1 MQQVQFHG
9 RVTALSSI
17 SHNGG
22 QSFGI
27 SSKLRRETFVQ
38 PDLTTEEVP
47 VISGN
52 AMRGVLR
59 DRGMFHF
66 CRCLGYG
73 DPITTEEGKVTGVC
87 GLSKTA
93 FYYLFSGG
101 SLTAA
106 GKGMDIDRARELN
119 RMIPLASVLG
129 GAIGGQIMPGKV
141 KIGKMIPICRETN
154 HLLPE
159 TFQMPT
165 AQSIWEYT
173 QEEMYTRKDD
183 AKNEHLRQV
192 LEGSHKAIASS
203 LQPSLIGDVGGAM
216 PVKSKGTALEEK
228 EGTPQQMMYFVETL
242 AAGTSFYWRIIL
254 DNVTDLEFEAFLVAL
269 VEFSK
274 MPYVGG
280 KSGTG
285 LGEISVDFNQW
296 VRIDSRLVQ
305 GEEVGAPIGDA
316 YRKHLN
322 DHGPEIR
329 RILEAL

>member
-27 SSKLRRETFVQ
+27 SSKLRREKFVQ
-38 PDLTTEEVP
+38 PDLTTEDVP
-47 VISGN
+47 IVSGN

-73 DPITTEEGKVTGVC
+73 DPITNEDGKVTGVR

-106 GKGMDIDRARELN
+106 GKGMDLDRARELN
-119 RMIPLASVLG
+119 GMIPLASVLG

-141 KIGKMIPICRETN
+141 KIGKMIPICRETI

-159 TFQMPT
+159 AFQLPT

-183 AKNEHLRQV
+183 AKNEHLAQV
-192 LEGSHKAIASS
+192 LEGTHKAIAGG
-203 LQPSLIGDVGGAM
+203 LQPSLIGDIGSGGA
-216 PVKSKGTALEEK
+216 KSKSTALEEK
-228 EGTPQQMMYFVETL
+228 EAAPQQMMYLVETL
-242 AAGTSFYWRIIL
+242 AAGTSFYWRIVL

-296 VRIDSRLVQ
+296 VRIDSRIVQ
-305 GEEVGAPIGDA
+305 GEEVGVPIGDA
-316 YRKHLN
+316 YRKHLEQN
-322 DHGPEIR
+322 AATIR

>member
-1 MQQVQFHG
+1 MQQVRFQG
-9 RVTALSSI
+9 TVTALSSI

-27 SSKLRRETFVQ
+27 SSKLRREKFVLA
-38 PDLTTEEVP
+38 DGTSEEIP

-73 DPITTEEGKVTGVC
+73 DFITNENNEPVGVR

-101 SLTAA
+101 SLTSA
-106 GKGMDIDRARELN
+106 GKGLDIDRAKEIN
-119 RMIPLASVLG
+119 QMIPLASVLG
-129 GAIGGQIMPGKV
+129 GAIGGQIMPGKLKV
-141 KIGKMIPICRETN
+141 GKMIPICKETT

-159 TFQMPT
+159 AYQHPT

-192 LEGSHKAIASS
+192 LDGGKS
-203 LQPSLIGDVGGAM
+203 LPGHQQASLIGDVKKK
-216 PVKSKGTALEEK
+216 PEEK
-228 EGTPQQMMYFVETL
+228 DKEATPQQMMYFVETL
-242 AAGTSFYWRIIL
+242 AAGTQFYWQLVL

-285 LGEISVDFNQW
+285 LGEISVSFKNW
-296 VRIDSRLVQ
+296 IRIDSRITQ
-305 GEEVGAPIGDA
+305 GESLDAPIGNA
-316 YRKHLN
+316 YRSHLEQN
-322 DHGPEIR
+322 AAQIR

>member
-1 MQQVQFHG
+1 
-9 RVTALSSI
+9 
-17 SHNGG
+17 
-22 QSFGI
+22 
-27 SSKLRRETFVQ
+27 
-38 PDLTTEEVP
+38 
-47 VISGN
+47 
-52 AMRGVLR
+52 MRGVLR

-73 DPITTEEGKVTGVC
+73 DPIVNDDGKVTGVR
-87 GLSKTA
+87 GLTKTA

-106 GKGMDIDRARELN
+106 GKGMDLDRARELN
-119 RMIPLASVLG
+119 GMIPLASVLG

-159 TFQMPT
+159 AFQSPSV
-165 AQSIWEYT
+165 QSIWEYT

-192 LEGSHKAIASS
+192 LEGTQKAIAGS
-203 LQPSLIGDVGGAM
+203 LQPSLIGEMSAAGIASAG
-216 PVKSKGTALEEK
+216 KSKGGALEEK
-228 EGTPQQMMYFVETL
+228 EATPQQMMYFVETL
-242 AAGTSFYWRIIL
+242 AAGTNFYWRIIL
-254 DNVTDLEFEAFLVAL
+254 DNVSDLEFESFLVTL

-285 LGEISVDFNQW
+285 LGEISVSFKDW
-296 VRIDSRLVQ
+296 IRIDSRITN
-305 GEEVGAPIGDA
+305 GESLDVPIGNA
-316 YRKHLN
+316 YRSHLEQN
-322 DHGPEIR
+322 AAHIR